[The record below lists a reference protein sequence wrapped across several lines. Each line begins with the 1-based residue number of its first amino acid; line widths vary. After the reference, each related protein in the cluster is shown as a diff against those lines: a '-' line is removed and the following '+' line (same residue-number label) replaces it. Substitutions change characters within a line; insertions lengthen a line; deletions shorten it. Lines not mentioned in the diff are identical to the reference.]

1 MNYLVNM
8 LALTRLGYTVVLLSL
23 RLKPAA
29 VAGLLRVT
37 QADSVIHDSSATAAT
52 TANLTCEIMAL
63 SVIPMLT
70 RSDYEVPADTAVATH
85 FFTAEELAPVSAVV
99 FHTSG
104 STGMPKAIHFKHK
117 SLASTIYTSGLP
129 LNTVISRP
137 LYHGWGHVCLWST
150 LYYGKV
156 CYLLDTSQELTAD
169 GLVEA
174 FEASDAQFIP
184 AVPNSLELLAKSQR
198 GIACL
203 KVAKFVTT
211 GKVFPSTRTK

>member
-1 MNYLVNM
+1 M
-8 LALTRLGYTVVLLSL
+8 LALSRLGYTVVLLSL

-29 VAGLLRVT
+29 VASLLKIT
-37 QADSVIHDSSATAAT
+37 QADTVIHDSSATAVT
-52 TANLTCEIMAL
+52 TANLTSEIMAL
-63 SVIPMLT
+63 SVIPMLS
-70 RSDYEVPADTAVATH
+70 RPDYDAPVDTAVVTQ
-85 FFTAEELAPVSAVV
+85 FFTAEELAPVSAIV

-129 LNTVISRP
+129 LNAVVSRP

-174 FEASDAQFIP
+174 VEASDAQFIP
-184 AVPNSLELLAKSQR
+184 AVPNNLELLAKSQR
-198 GIACL
+198 GLACL
-203 KVAKFVTT
+203 KAAKFVTT
-211 GKVFPSTRTK
+211 GKFSLSTRTKMEI